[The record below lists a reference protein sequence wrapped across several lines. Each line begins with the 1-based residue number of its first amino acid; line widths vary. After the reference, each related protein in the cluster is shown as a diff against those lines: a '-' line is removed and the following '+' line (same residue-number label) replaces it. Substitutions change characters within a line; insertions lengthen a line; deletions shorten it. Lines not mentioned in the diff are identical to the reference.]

1 MKVKLE
7 DLLILIFLC
16 IIFSLF
22 FIIIVKDPA
31 KHTEKNIEKETK
43 VLIKSNDEVKSEIKR
58 IQEDETKEIEDIKS
72 LNNDSTLIIFKQ
84 LVESE

>member
-1 MKVKLE
+1 MKPKLE
-7 DLLILIFLC
+7 DLLFLMFLWLILGIFL
-16 IIFSLF
+16 IIF
-22 FIIIVKDPA
+22 VKDPA

-58 IQEDETKEIEDIKS
+58 IQEDETKEIENIKS

>member
-1 MKVKLE
+1 MKPKLE

>member
-7 DLLILIFLC
+7 DLLFLIFLC
-16 IIFSLF
+16 LILGIF

-43 VLIKSNDEVKSEIKR
+43 VLIKSNDKVKSEIKR

>member
-1 MKVKLE
+1 MKPKLE
-7 DLLILIFLC
+7 DLLFLIFLC
-16 IIFSLF
+16 FILGIF
-22 FIIIVKDPA
+22 FIIIVKDQA

-43 VLIKSNDEVKSEIKR
+43 VLIKSNNEVKSEIKR

-84 LVESE
+84 LIESE

>member
-1 MKVKLE
+1 MNVKRAYL
-7 DLLILIFLC
+7 
-16 IIFSLF
+16 LF
-22 FIIIVKDPA
+22 FILICFILVIFLIIFGKDPA
-31 KHTEKNIEKETK
+31 KHTEKSIEKETK

>member
-1 MKVKLE
+1 MNIKRGHL
-7 DLLILIFLC
+7 
-16 IIFSLF
+16 LF
-22 FIIIVKDPA
+22 FILIYSILVIFLIIFGKDIA

-58 IQEDETKEIEDIKS
+58 IQEDETKEIKGIKS

>member
-7 DLLILIFLC
+7 DLLFLMFLWLILGIFL
-16 IIFSLF
+16 IIF
-22 FIIIVKDPA
+22 VKDPT

>member
-7 DLLILIFLC
+7 DLLFLMFLWLILGIFL
-16 IIFSLF
+16 IIF
-22 FIIIVKDPA
+22 VKDPA

>member
-1 MKVKLE
+1 MNIKQERL
-7 DLLILIFLC
+7 
-16 IIFSLF
+16 LF
-22 FIIIVKDPA
+22 FILICFILVIFLIIFGKDPA